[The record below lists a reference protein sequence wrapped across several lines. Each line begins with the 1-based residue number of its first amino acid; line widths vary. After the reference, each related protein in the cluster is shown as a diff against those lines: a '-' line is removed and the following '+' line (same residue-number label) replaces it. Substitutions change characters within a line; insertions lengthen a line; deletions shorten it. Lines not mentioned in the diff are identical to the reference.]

1 MRYSF
6 PEGTP
11 RGEDGDTEGI
21 SECVV
26 ADCEGSGEDAKYEEW
41 LRRSLVLHIV
51 CDRILQERDLR
62 EHLR

>member
-41 LRRSLVLHIV
+41 LRRSLWGNMGK
-51 CDRILQERDLR
+51 RDTWVGRR
-62 EHLR
+62 EKA